1 MEPRLD
7 PVRAEARGELRASR
21 RADDVEVID
30 VARVLP
36 LRGEGERET
45 GQRLGVARGER
56 APPVVHRV
64 EPTQEHPQRR
74 RLKFAEAQVEA
85 DLGVHV
91 LVETPVVTQPAAAR
105 GDLVVVCEHG
115 ATVAHRREIL
125 RRVERERGGTPEGAD
140 AASVPRGA
148 LGLGAVLEHPEA
160 EARGEVLHGRQR
172 SEEHTSELQSLAYL
186 VCRLLLEKKK
196 KEKINKTTHRE

>member
-1 MEPRLD
+1 ML
-7 PVRAEARGELRASR
+7 VFAMFFFFFSSR
-21 RADDVEVID
+21 RRHTRCSRDWSSDVCSSD
-30 VARVLP
+30 L
-36 LRGEGERET
+36 
-45 GQRLGVARGER
+45 
-56 APPVVHRV
+56 
-64 EPTQEHPQRR
+64 

-105 GDLVVVCEHG
+105 GDLVVVREHG

-125 RRVERERGGTPEGAD
+125 RRVERERGGAPEGAD

-160 EARGEVLHGRQR
+160 EAR
-172 SEEHTSELQSLAYL
+172 
-186 VCRLLLEKKK
+186 
-196 KEKINKTTHRE
+196 